1 MQFEEKLSEEKRTEL
16 IQRCVKLKDEMA
28 IEGESA
34 EKWIRLSN
42 IHLKLGEQTEA
53 IMALQSALELRPGTP
68 AILSKLKQICTE
80 EEFAELEL
88 PEKPEPFWRDI
99 SGLIKYP
106 FSGSGIYLLIGGTV
120 FVTVTQFI
128 INLPTIFFYVTIM
141 ISVFLT
147 GYLSAYFISV
157 MRSSAKDIGNP
168 PDWPDITHIGQNVL
182 RPLLIVSFPGTIS
195 FFPAL
200 IYLGYWLFRGS
211 GDISVLIGLIAVGA
225 LYYPMALIASAI
237 SGTVMNSLNFVGVI
251 GSIIKVSKAYFITE
265 LVLAFLAGISI
276 AAYFIVGSVTG
287 VLAGTIVAAFAL
299 RFVYLYF
306 MMVYARI
313 LGLFYRQCQ
322 SKIG

>member
-16 IQRCVKLKDEMA
+16 IQKCEELKDEMA

-42 IHLKLGEQTEA
+42 IHLKLGEQAEA
-53 IMALQSALELRPGTP
+53 IIALQNALELRPGTP

-88 PEKPEPFWRDI
+88 PEKPKPFWRDI

-120 FVTVTQFI
+120 FVTVMQFI
-128 INLPTIFFYVTIM
+128 INLPTIFFYITIM

-157 MRSSAKDIGNP
+157 MRSSAKGIGNP
-168 PDWPDITHIGQNVL
+168 PDWPDITYIGENIL
-182 RPLLIVSFPGTIS
+182 RPLLIVSLPGTIS

-200 IYLGYWLFRGS
+200 IYLAYWVFRDGQ
-211 GDISVLIGLIAVGA
+211 ISVFIGLIAAGA

-265 LVLAFLAGISI
+265 LVLVFLAGISI
-276 AAYFIVGSVTG
+276 AAYFIVGAITG

-306 MMVYARI
+306 MMVYARV